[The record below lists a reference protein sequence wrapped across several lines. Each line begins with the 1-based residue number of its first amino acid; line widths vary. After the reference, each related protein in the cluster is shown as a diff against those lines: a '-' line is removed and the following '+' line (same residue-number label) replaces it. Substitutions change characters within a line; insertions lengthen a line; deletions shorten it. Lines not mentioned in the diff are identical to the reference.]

1 MHELAYGS
9 EIVLYPPPHAHP
21 LGSIRRMLLCPPPTC
36 TLPGVGFFGSVA
48 VTIVLRSFP
57 VPREAGMYCD
67 GLCPISSRRAS
78 DTKRLSRGG
87 LLVHNLMHK
96 GLTALVWSA

>member
-21 LGSIRRMLLCPPPTC
+21 LGSIRRMLLCPPPTR
-36 TLPGVGFFGSVA
+36 TLPGMGFFGSVA

-67 GLCPISSRRAS
+67 GLCPILVAA
-78 DTKRLSRGG
+78 
-87 LLVHNLMHK
+87 LLTRNGSL
-96 GLTALVWSA
+96 AEAYWSTT